1 MDTPCVFIKSR
12 KGTDQ
17 LFLDS
22 FLYNLNKKSEDNF
35 YWSCIRKGSSK
46 CAAAVKTKKVGEHHY
61 IQHKNCIE
69 HMHEPEHDIAQSS
82 VLRNSLKKKAAD
94 SFDSP
99 GQIIQKV
106 IQEVPNKV
114 APYMPTKRAMRMVIH
129 RERVRTEPPLPKS
142 LNSFTVPDQYT
153 VVGSE
158 QFLIGHYIDNDKENE
173 SILVFSTGRNLRLL
187 NNSKFWI
194 VDGTFKCCPNLFCQI
209 FTLHGMVGSEN
220 GTQKILP
227 LAYGLLSGKSENS
240 YFIFFELI
248 RIYCKNNFNLDLK
261 PEIIISDFEQ
271 AIIKASLRVF
281 PNSIHKCCFFHLSQ
295 SIWKHIQK
303 AGLSKKYTNDSEFA
317 HKMRHILALAYLKPE
332 DIPAAFELIRREV
345 LPNESKEVADWFSKY
360 YVNGTYTSTRS
371 QSSPDKPKSVI
382 KKKPPLFPP
391 GLWSVLDCFVAGIP
405 ITQNAVESWNNRWN
419 SLLNRKKINIY
430 KTLKEF
436 VKEQKNTE
444 YEIERFAGVLEKKER
459 AKTQYYK
466 KLKEHINLK
475 GDMDMLTYLDG
486 LAYICYIKK

>member
-1 MDTPCVFIKSR
+1 
-12 KGTDQ
+12 
-17 LFLDS
+17 
-22 FLYNLNKKSEDNF
+22 
-35 YWSCIRKGSSK
+35 
-46 CAAAVKTKKVGEHHY
+46 
-61 IQHKNCIE
+61 
-69 HMHEPEHDIAQSS
+69 MHEPEHDIARSS
-82 VLRNSLKKKAAD
+82 VIRNSLKKKAAD

-114 APYMPTKRAMRMVIH
+114 APYKPTKRAMRMVIH

-142 LNSFTVPDQYT
+142 LNSFTVPD
-153 VVGSE
+153 
-158 QFLIGHYIDNDKENE
+158 H
-173 SILVFSTGRNLRLL
+173 TGRNLRLL

-194 VDGTFKCCPNLFCQI
+194 VDDTFKCCPNLFCQI

-227 LAYGLLSGKSENS
+227 LAYGLLTGKSENS
-240 YFIFFELI
+240 YFKFFEII

-345 LPNESKEVADWFSKY
+345 LPNESKEVADWFRKY

-405 ITQNAVESWNNRWN
+405 ITQNAVESWNNRWI
-419 SLLNRKKINIY
+419 SLLNRKKNNIY

-436 VKEQKNTE
+436 VKD
-444 YEIERFAGVLEKKER
+444 R
-459 AKTQYYK
+459 
-466 KLKEHINLK
+466 
-475 GDMDMLTYLDG
+475 TY
-486 LAYICYIKK
+486 